1 MKNNIIYFYVA
12 YLIVIYLLFIID
24 ISILM
29 YYIFWI
35 NNIFINPLIWLFVK
49 IIYYNRNIL
58 LLLIFYYLI
67 AKFTISELGY
77 KYFYFFN
84 IDVRKYHSIYL
95 TYIWNM
101 TTYHIELISIWLF
114 FFAIILPLVL
124 YNKEIFFLICCTIM
138 LLFIWWR
145 LLRNRLKYMKEKKIR
160 LKNLIFFLLINIF
173 FIKIFNYQ
181 FIKDFYTTY
190 IYLDKWVFEL
200 LEWKIQM
207 YSKIMEKDFYSDT
220 VGLKPIWVG
229 EKLNKKE
236 AIDSTLWEILCKKKK
251 YYFFKELKYKLNRT
265 KYKYYLYSKYF
276 DKVVDV
282 KTDQVS
288 KKIEK
293 LRKFFFLKDVK
304 IIKKKPLII
313 KEYSPRIDTTNENP
327 VVTQEKEKERL
338 LHRTVISTIIE
349 KFALSNYYRL
359 NFLLN
364 DLTLKSLYFQPFFDK
379 KGLEKFSIENKRNSL
394 YTNVKEHISLK
405 EDLKI
410 FKVII
415 NKIKKNELFI
425 KNLKNESI
433 EKFSKKYNENK
444 FFLENLFKYL
454 IIKKEEEKKN
464 NLNYF
469 FKWNKENNEK
479 KKDDSTIK
487 KFLKKLKKDISYKKK
502 INKLYFFYNSKNII
516 IENDTLKEKKNICQS
531 FPIYIEKDQLE
542 KMDYKILFNTVKTY
556 NEEKTKANWKNEFSD
571 FFILKEKKEKLTVP
585 EGPNLSNRNKK

>member
-1 MKNNIIYFYVA
+1 
-12 YLIVIYLLFIID
+12 
-24 ISILM
+24 
-29 YYIFWI
+29 
-35 NNIFINPLIWLFVK
+35 
-49 IIYYNRNIL
+49 
-58 LLLIFYYLI
+58 
-67 AKFTISELGY
+67 
-77 KYFYFFN
+77 
-84 IDVRKYHSIYL
+84 
-95 TYIWNM
+95 
-101 TTYHIELISIWLF
+101 
-114 FFAIILPLVL
+114 
-124 YNKEIFFLICCTIM
+124 
-138 LLFIWWR
+138 
-145 LLRNRLKYMKEKKIR
+145 MKEKKIR

-236 AIDSTLWEILCKKKK
+236 AIDSKLWEILCKKKK

-379 KGLEKFSIENKRNSL
+379 KGLEKFSIEDKRNSL
-394 YTNVKEHISLK
+394 YINVKEHISLK

-415 NKIKKNELFI
+415 NKIKKNELFM

-433 EKFSKKYNENK
+433 ENFSKKYNENK

-454 IIKKEEEKKN
+454 IIKKEEEKK
-464 NLNYF
+464 
-469 FKWNKENNEK
+469 K
-479 KKDDSTIK
+479 
-487 KFLKKLKKDISYKKK
+487 
-502 INKLYFFYNSKNII
+502 
-516 IENDTLKEKKNICQS
+516 
-531 FPIYIEKDQLE
+531 
-542 KMDYKILFNTVKTY
+542 
-556 NEEKTKANWKNEFSD
+556 
-571 FFILKEKKEKLTVP
+571 
-585 EGPNLSNRNKK
+585 